1 MKKIRRVLT
10 IMLLIFVMCSSF
22 AVYASEEFILKRE
35 MVYTNETSRELKDGF
50 VEIMIGQK
58 DFVEYQKDGDI
69 IITPAPDELRE
80 DEFGNLYAYYDLSD
94 YKPGRT
100 LKVTVERKFESE
112 TFEKEISVRSEAS
125 VDTNNAY
132 FVAEQTFI
140 ESNNA
145 KIISKAKEIT
155 EGLSS
160 DYKRALALFEYIN
173 TELEY
178 NTSSAYANKGALSA
192 LENKKGV
199 CEEFSTLYAA
209 FCRAL
214 DIPCKVIEGYRY
226 EKNMVKDSEVVF
238 DNTIGDYIMSEPEYE
253 YKLIPHV
260 WNELYLDDY
269 GWLPVDTCIMYP
281 EKTNREPYLDSF
293 CKIIEEEYIAVGI
306 YNRDESNRTMR
317 KGIVEKSYTEEVIPA
332 SSIIVVEHSFSDLDN
347 YAWAEGAIDTLY
359 EMGIIKGYTDSEYGP
374 SGNVSRIEFITLL
387 SRVLESMNY
396 QVDND
401 GMIYYF
407 MDYDKNHYSKPH
419 YDYLMRCLELERPF
433 DNFAIGYYSM
443 ASIFGSSLDINKPI
457 TRGEVVAL
465 MDAFLKYE
473 GDSTT
478 DLTDIYDSRF
488 VDSIIKAY
496 SNGLIKGYGDGTF
509 RPNGTITRAEIAV
522 ILDRYVGVK
531 DYVL

>member
-10 IMLLIFVMCSSF
+10 IMLLIFVICSSF

-58 DFVEYQKDGDI
+58 DFVDYQKDGDI

-145 KIISKAKEIT
+145 KIISKSKEIT

-160 DYKRALALFEYIN
+160 DYKRALALFEYVN

-214 DIPCKVIEGYRY
+214 YIHFKVIEGYRY
-226 EKNMVKDSEVVF
+226 EKNVFKD
-238 DNTIGDYIMSEPEYE
+238 
-253 YKLIPHV
+253 
-260 WNELYLDDY
+260 
-269 GWLPVDTCIMYP
+269 
-281 EKTNREPYLDSF
+281 
-293 CKIIEEEYIAVGI
+293 
-306 YNRDESNRTMR
+306 
-317 KGIVEKSYTEEVIPA
+317 
-332 SSIIVVEHSFSDLDN
+332 
-347 YAWAEGAIDTLY
+347 
-359 EMGIIKGYTDSEYGP
+359 
-374 SGNVSRIEFITLL
+374 
-387 SRVLESMNY
+387 
-396 QVDND
+396 
-401 GMIYYF
+401 
-407 MDYDKNHYSKPH
+407 
-419 YDYLMRCLELERPF
+419 
-433 DNFAIGYYSM
+433 
-443 ASIFGSSLDINKPI
+443 
-457 TRGEVVAL
+457 
-465 MDAFLKYE
+465 
-473 GDSTT
+473 
-478 DLTDIYDSRF
+478 
-488 VDSIIKAY
+488 
-496 SNGLIKGYGDGTF
+496 
-509 RPNGTITRAEIAV
+509 
-522 ILDRYVGVK
+522 
-531 DYVL
+531 